1 VPLVTV
7 QAGRTGAERLVAPQ
21 LERLDVCRE
30 LHILHRLTVAES
42 WRAPRGVTSRG
53 ADQCRPPSRLV
64 QSREVVRQQA
74 SLWRGQRGE
83 RRAASGLLSSR
94 WHRARGARARAHPLG
109 SRRGRQKLVHGQGG
123 GPSAAAR
130 SEVFCHRLAR
140 LKRTENTQTQTPSCD
155 TSTYASTPCSSRP
168 RAQTGAY
175 EPSLWQ
181 SRNTSRQLCHASPT
195 LAHGRQASART
206 RPSCTARTLLAG
218 AGGRGRR
225 AGDAAQTRL
234 REGGRRHLGARAP
247 G

>member
-1 VPLVTV
+1 MPLVTV

-109 SRRGRQKLVHGQGG
+109 SRRGRQKLAHGQGG

-140 LKRTENTQTQTPSCD
+140 LKRTENTQTRTPSWREGSNFC
-155 TSTYASTPCSSRP
+155 ACGVLP
-168 RAQTGAY
+168 G
-175 EPSLWQ
+175 
-181 SRNTSRQLCHASPT
+181 
-195 LAHGRQASART
+195 ART
-206 RPSCTARTLLAG
+206 IGTKKRCALCTTR
-218 AGGRGRR
+218 
-225 AGDAAQTRL
+225 QTTNL
-234 REGGRRHLGARAP
+234 SFP
-247 G
+247 

>member
-1 VPLVTV
+1 MSVAGCACAAGRRCACAQAAHPGEEVKRVVRERTVPHTLVTV

-74 SLWRGQRGE
+74 TLWRGQRGE

-109 SRRGRQKLVHGQGG
+109 SRCGRQKLAHGQGG

-140 LKRTENTQTQTPSCD
+140 LKHTENTQTR
-155 TSTYASTPCSSRP
+155 TYSWNGIVSEDGH
-168 RAQTGAY
+168 Q
-175 EPSLWQ
+175 
-181 SRNTSRQLCHASPT
+181 
-195 LAHGRQASART
+195 
-206 RPSCTARTLLAG
+206 
-218 AGGRGRR
+218 GRR
-225 AGDAAQTRL
+225 Q
-234 REGGRRHLGARAP
+234 
-247 G
+247 